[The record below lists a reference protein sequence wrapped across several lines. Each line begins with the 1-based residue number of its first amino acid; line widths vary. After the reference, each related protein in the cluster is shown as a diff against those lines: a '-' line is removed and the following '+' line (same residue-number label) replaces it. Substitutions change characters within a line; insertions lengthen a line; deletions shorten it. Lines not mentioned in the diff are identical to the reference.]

1 MEPKFEFS
9 QDFIDAMKGFSAM
22 FNEQQREATVMLE
35 GFIKL
40 NERDVD
46 YMDRYMDHLFDFM
59 EAGSDTEELIHRYYD
74 YIATFDPQ
82 EAKHRYDELEEHLGY
97 KTHIVFAAGLLAKEL
112 HIGQKD
118 KGGNDYFTSHLMK
131 VGLARNNWKEQ
142 VCGFLHDATENI
154 GVSLDELINK
164 LQQKWEE
171 ITKKPEDEWWEE
183 WMEDVMPFHNDIP
196 QFLSP
201 EETDKIKHV
210 FNLLNHHNSVSR
222 EEYIEKIKTNRLAME
237 VKINDLESNMDLS
250 RIPNPTNKDL
260 QRLERYK
267 KEYEDIRQALY
278 KLLDKECS
286 IKPTESN

>member
-1 MEPKFEFS
+1 MEPTFEFS
-9 QDFIDAMKGFSAM
+9 KDFIDAMKEFSAM
-22 FNEQQREATVMLE
+22 FKDQQRQATVMLE

-40 NERDVD
+40 NKRDID
-46 YMDRYMDHLFDFM
+46 YMDRYIDPLFDFM

-112 HIGQKD
+112 HTGQKD

-131 VGLARNNWKEQ
+131 VGLARNFWKEQ
-142 VCGFLHDATENI
+142 VCGFLHDAKEDTGI
-154 GVSLDELINK
+154 TLDELINK

-171 ITKKPEDEWWEE
+171 ITKEPEDEWWEE
-183 WMEDVMPFHNDIP
+183 WMEDVMPFHNNIP
-196 QFLSP
+196 HFLSS
-201 EETDKIKHV
+201 EETYEIKDV
-210 FNLLNHHNSVSR
+210 LTLLNHHNSSSR

-237 VKINDLESNMDLS
+237 VKINDLESNMDIS

-267 KEYEDIRQALY
+267 KEYEDIRQALF
-278 KLLDKECS
+278 KLYEKVVP
-286 IKPTESN
+286 INPK